1 MTSPFQTKIELEKE
15 IEHYKEAIINC
26 DIAEVAHDGWD
37 RSLIE
42 AEAKLSYV
50 NAFLEEIDK
59 RIIEI
64 KKENMTARRKESG
77 TFQYVRN
84 KAIRELEALKNSVQG
99 GEK

>member
-1 MTSPFQTKIELEKE
+1 MTSPFQTIMELAKE
-15 IEHYKEAIINC
+15 IKEREQLEVSREYTGHWSYD
-26 DIAEVAHDGWD
+26 DILRAE
-37 RSLIE
+37 
-42 AEAKLSYV
+42 LSQA

-99 GEK
+99 TK